1 MPVKGPACPVIPC
14 RTQDRVSVK
23 PEKEMDT
30 AKHIQAG
37 NGEASKAFSM
47 SSSQVQLDSWVFVKE
62 RVPNSWRCWTCCRT

>member
-1 MPVKGPACPVIPC
+1 M
-14 RTQDRVSVK
+14 K